1 MSDDDKGVPIVI
13 AGPAP
18 DEKPKK
24 PRPRLVMEIVQG
36 IMASSKVD
44 RLPTGIP
51 TLDDITRGG
60 LPCPRLVVI
69 GGAPGASKTSVAL
82 AIAHHN
88 AKRGVACAI
97 LAADEGKEGIV
108 MRLAQ
113 REGLVA
119 AQLQDGEGDESI
131 RAMAWQMALDRIGNL
146 PIIIDD
152 GDDDHVTA
160 EYMVESLMVIAQG
173 KPCIFVADS
182 IQTMR
187 SAEIAED
194 DSIRARV
201 DASVRSM
208 KKLLKKHPNLI
219 IIAVS
224 EVGRG
229 YYRSK
234 SDQINPLA
242 AFKESGGIE
251 YAAATA
257 IVLSQA
263 SDDENM
269 FDAVVPKNRGYN
281 KRPFRLHLDRARM
294 TFEEVPMP
302 DAEEQEPARRGTK
315 PELKSD
321 AKAVL
326 IGLTLKHP
334 GLSKG
339 ELKHM
344 TMSATPCGRPAAEAA
359 LTSALIGGEVITMRH
374 KNNDI
379 VNHRSHPFD
388 RQLQTE

>member
-36 IMASSKVD
+36 IMASSKVE

-113 REGLVA
+113 REGLIA
-119 AQLQDGEGDESI
+119 AQLQDGEGDDGI
-131 RAMAWQMALDRIGNL
+131 RQMAWQMALERIGNL

-302 DAEEQEPARRGTK
+302 EAEEREDKRAAGRPTMKGDPR
-315 PELKSD
+315 
-321 AKAVL
+321 AVL
-326 IGLTLKHP
+326 VGLVAKHP
-334 GLSKG
+334 GISVG
-339 ELKHM
+339 ELKQM
-344 TMSATPCGRPAAEAA
+344 TMSATPCSRDSANAAF
-359 LTSALIGGEVITMRH
+359 TSAYMGGDVVRDRVGNKEVVYVRSQPIG
-374 KNNDI
+374 
-379 VNHRSHPFD
+379 
-388 RQLQTE
+388 